1 MQYANLLKIHG
12 CHIETERLVTK
23 LAPASR
29 RIHGPVHANTIKTN
43 EFLNKCKKR
52 CVVVRPENKLFHA
65 LRYESDGTIC
75 VASGPIMYPRNK
87 KYERTYKFENH
98 LVMPGISCPVICN

>member
-12 CHIETERLVTK
+12 RHIETERLVTK

-29 RIHGPVHANTIKTN
+29 LIHGPVHTNTIKTN

-87 KYERTYKFENH
+87 NYERTYKFKNH